1 MCPHCGKNAPVI
13 HRGLA
18 AYCTACG
25 RERLPFAGRSVS
37 LAGKPSRFGGAVAG
51 ALGWLVLI
59 GGTALALLLGLG
71 AAALFPGSI
80 AGLAIGLP
88 IGFVALTLGL
98 LLLIGGRKL
107 SRSGVKASRDAQVQ
121 AIFSLAAHR
130 RRPLTAQE
138 VGVVLDLPAS
148 EADVL
153 LTELAKERPD
163 EVGVEIGERGEILY
177 TFPGVL
183 GPGISGQP
191 GVRFPQPSLRVDAR
205 DGAPDPAAR
214 IYAEEFEDEDAGM
227 SRATPR
233 RQQLR

>member
-1 MCPHCGKNAPVI
+1 MCPHCGKNAPII

-51 ALGWLVLI
+51 ALGWLILI

-88 IGFVALTLGL
+88 LGFVALALGL

-107 SRSGVKASRDAQVQ
+107 LRSGAQASRDAQVQ

-130 RRPLTAQE
+130 RRPLTAHE
-138 VGVVLDLPAS
+138 VGVALDLPAP
-148 EADVL
+148 EADAL
-153 LTELAKERPD
+153 LTELAKQRPD
-163 EVGVEIGERGEILY
+163 EVGVELGERGEILY
-177 TFPGVL
+177 TFPGV
-183 GPGISGQP
+183 SGHT
-191 GVRFPQPSLRVDAR
+191 GVRFPRPSLRVDAR

-214 IYAEEFEDEDAGM
+214 IYAEELEDEDA
-227 SRATPR
+227 RVPHAVPR
-233 RQQLR
+233 REQLR

>member
-25 RERLPFAGRSVS
+25 RERLPFAGKSVS

-51 ALGWLVLI
+51 ALGWLILI
-59 GGTALALLLGLG
+59 GGTALALLIGLG
-71 AAALFPGSI
+71 AAALSYGSL
-80 AGLAIGLP
+80 GLAISLP
-88 IGFVALTLGL
+88 IGFLALTLGL
-98 LLLIGGRKL
+98 LLLVSGRKL

-121 AIFSLAAHR
+121 AIFSLASHR

-148 EADVL
+148 EADAL
-153 LTELAKERPD
+153 LTELAKERSD

-177 TFPGVL
+177 TFPG
-183 GPGISGQP
+183 ISGQA
-191 GVRFPQPSLRVDAR
+191 GVRFPQPSLRIDPS
-205 DGAPDPAAR
+205 DGAADPAAR
-214 IYAEEFEDEDAGM
+214 IFSEEFEEEDAGA
-227 SRATPR
+227 SRASPR
-233 RQQLR
+233 REQLR

>member
-25 RERLPFAGRSVS
+25 RERLPFAGKSVS
-37 LAGKPSRFGGAVAG
+37 LAGKPSRVGGAVAG

-88 IGFVALTLGL
+88 IGFIALTLGL
-98 LLLIGGRKL
+98 LLLISGRKL

-121 AIFSLAAHR
+121 AIFSLASHR

-138 VGVVLDLPAS
+138 VGVALDLPAP
-148 EADVL
+148 EADAL

-177 TFPGVL
+177 TFPGVA
-183 GPGISGQP
+183 GAA
-191 GVRFPQPSLRVDAR
+191 GVRFPQPSLRIDPGH
-205 DGAPDPAAR
+205 GAADPAAR
-214 IYAEEFEDEDAGM
+214 IYADELEEEDVGA
-227 SRATPR
+227 SRASPR
-233 RQQLR
+233 REQLR

>member
-25 RERLPFAGRSVS
+25 RERLPFAGKSVS

-88 IGFVALTLGL
+88 IGFVALTVGL

-121 AIFSLAAHR
+121 AIFSLASHR

-148 EADVL
+148 EADAL
-153 LTELAKERPD
+153 LTELAKQRPD
-163 EVGVEIGERGEILY
+163 EVGVEIGERGDILY
-177 TFPGVL
+177 TF
-183 GPGISGQP
+183 PGISGQP

-214 IYAEEFEDEDAGM
+214 IYAEEFEEEDAGV
-227 SRATPR
+227 SRAPR
-233 RQQLR
+233 REQLR

>member
-25 RERLPFAGRSVS
+25 RERLPFAGKSVS

-88 IGFVALTLGL
+88 IGFVALTVGL

-148 EADVL
+148 EADAL
-153 LTELAKERPD
+153 LTELAKQRPD
-163 EVGVEIGERGEILY
+163 DVGVEIGERGDILY
-177 TFPGVL
+177 TFPG
-183 GPGISGQP
+183 IAGQP
-191 GVRFPQPSLRVDAR
+191 GVRFPEPSLRVGAR

-214 IYAEEFEDEDAGM
+214 IYAEEFEEEDAGV
-227 SRATPR
+227 SRAPR
-233 RQQLR
+233 REQLR

>member
-25 RERLPFAGRSVS
+25 RERLPFAGKSVS

-88 IGFVALTLGL
+88 IGFVALTVGL

-148 EADVL
+148 EADAL
-153 LTELAKERPD
+153 LTELAKQRPD
-163 EVGVEIGERGEILY
+163 EVGVEIGERGDILY
-177 TFPGVL
+177 TF
-183 GPGISGQP
+183 PGISGQP

-214 IYAEEFEDEDAGM
+214 IYAEEFEEEDAGV
-227 SRATPR
+227 SRAPR
-233 RQQLR
+233 REQLR

>member
-25 RERLPFAGRSVS
+25 RERLPFAGKSVS

-88 IGFVALTLGL
+88 IGFVALTVGL

-130 RRPLTAQE
+130 RRPLTAHE
-138 VGVVLDLPAS
+138 VGVVLDLPAP
-148 EADVL
+148 EADAL
-153 LTELAKERPD
+153 LTELAKQRPD
-163 EVGVEIGERGEILY
+163 EVGVELGERGDILY
-177 TFPGVL
+177 TFPGA
-183 GPGISGQP
+183 SGQP

-205 DGAPDPAAR
+205 DAAPDPAAR
-214 IYAEEFEDEDAGM
+214 IYAEEFEEEDAGV
-227 SRATPR
+227 SRAPR
-233 RQQLR
+233 REQLR

>member
-25 RERLPFAGRSVS
+25 RERLPFAGKSVS

-88 IGFVALTLGL
+88 IGFVALTVGL

-121 AIFSLAAHR
+121 AIFSLASHR

-138 VGVVLDLPAS
+138 VGVVLDLPAP
-148 EADVL
+148 EADAL

-163 EVGVEIGERGEILY
+163 EVGVEIGERGDILY
-177 TFPGVL
+177 TF
-183 GPGISGQP
+183 PGISGQP

-214 IYAEEFEDEDAGM
+214 IYAEEFEEEDAGV
-227 SRATPR
+227 SRAPR
-233 RQQLR
+233 REQLR

>member
-1 MCPHCGKNAPVI
+1 MCPHCGKNAPII

-25 RERLPFAGRSVS
+25 RERLPFAGKSVS

-88 IGFVALTLGL
+88 IGFVALTVGL

-121 AIFSLAAHR
+121 AIFSLASHR

-148 EADVL
+148 EADAL
-153 LTELAKERPD
+153 LTELAKVRPD
-163 EVGVEIGERGEILY
+163 EVGVEIGDRGDILY
-177 TFPGVL
+177 TF
-183 GPGISGQP
+183 PGISGQP

-214 IYAEEFEDEDAGM
+214 IYADEFEEEDAGV
-227 SRATPR
+227 SRAPR
-233 RQQLR
+233 REQLR

>member
-25 RERLPFAGRSVS
+25 RERLPFAGKSVS
-37 LAGKPSRFGGAVAG
+37 LAGKPSRLGGAVAG

-71 AAALFPGSI
+71 LAALFPGSI

-88 IGFVALTLGL
+88 IGFIALTLGV

-107 SRSGVKASRDAQVQ
+107 SRSGVKASRDAQIQ
-121 AIFSLAAHR
+121 AIFSLASHR

-138 VGVVLDLPAS
+138 VGVVLDLPVS
-148 EADVL
+148 EADTL
-153 LTELAKERPD
+153 LTDLAKERPD
-163 EVGVEIGERGEILY
+163 DVGVELGEHGELLY
-177 TFPGVL
+177 TFPGIM
-183 GPGISGQP
+183 GAA
-191 GVRFPQPSLRVDAR
+191 GVRFPQPSLRIDPSH
-205 DGAPDPAAR
+205 GAADPAAR
-214 IYAEEFEDEDAGM
+214 VFTEEFEEEDAGA
-227 SRATPR
+227 SRAPR
-233 RQQLR
+233 RREQLR

>member
-25 RERLPFAGRSVS
+25 RERLPFAGKSVS
-37 LAGKPSRFGGAVAG
+37 LAGKPSRVGGAVAG

-59 GGTALALLLGLG
+59 GGIGLALLLGLV

-88 IGFVALTLGL
+88 IGFVALTLGV
-98 LLLIGGRKL
+98 LLLISGRKL
-107 SRSGVKASRDAQVQ
+107 SRSGVKASRDAQIQ
-121 AIFSLAAHR
+121 AIFSLASHR

-138 VGVVLDLPAS
+138 VGVVLDLPSS
-148 EADVL
+148 EADTL

-163 EVGVEIGERGEILY
+163 DVGVELGEHGELLY
-177 TFPGVL
+177 TFS
-183 GPGISGQP
+183 GITGAA
-191 GVRFPQPSLRVDAR
+191 GVRFPQPSLRIDPGH
-205 DGAPDPAAR
+205 GAADPAAR
-214 IYAEEFEDEDAGM
+214 VFAEEFDEEEAGA
-227 SRATPR
+227 SRAPR
-233 RQQLR
+233 RRERLR

>member
-25 RERLPFAGRSVS
+25 RERLPFAGKSVS

-51 ALGWLVLI
+51 ALGWLILI

-88 IGFVALTLGL
+88 IGFVALTLGVL
-98 LLLIGGRKL
+98 LLVSGRKL
-107 SRSGVKASRDAQVQ
+107 SRSGVKASRDAQIQ
-121 AIFSLAAHR
+121 AIFSLASHR

-148 EADVL
+148 EADAL

-163 EVGVEIGERGEILY
+163 EVGVEIGERGDILY
-177 TFPGVL
+177 TFPG
-183 GPGISGQP
+183 ISGQA
-191 GVRFPQPSLRVDAR
+191 GVRFPQPSLRIDPS
-205 DGAPDPAAR
+205 DGAADPAAR
-214 IYAEEFEDEDAGM
+214 IFSEEFEEEDAGA
-227 SRATPR
+227 SRGAR
-233 RQQLR
+233 RREQLR